1 MSQDQE
7 NDQVHI
13 VFYSKFDETSQKIKN
28 KLKKEHNVRTVCVD
42 NKIVNKSIL
51 ADTNYNVR
59 KVPAILTINHDGED
73 TLTQGDEDCH
83 QFVTKLNKQKLQSM
97 QKASIFDTRL
107 KMSSSQIAANPA
119 LSTEKEQGQQQ
130 FDQHDMHQNDSNQSL
145 ESTTTST
152 SSNLLS
158 NNKLSPKELADRM
171 MKERGL

>member
-13 VFYSKFDETSQKIKN
+13 VFYSKSDETSQKIKN
-28 KLKKEHNVRTVCVD
+28 KLKKEHNVRTLCVD

-59 KVPAILTINHDGED
+59 QVPAILTINHDGED

-83 QFVTKLNKQKLQSM
+83 QFVSKLNNQKLKSM
-97 QKASIFDTRL
+97 HKPSIFDTRL
-107 KMSSSQIAANPA
+107 QMSSSQIAANPA
-119 LSTEKEQGQQQ
+119 LSTQKEEGQQQ
-130 FDQHDMHQNDSNQSL
+130 VYQDEMHHNESNQSF
-145 ESTTTST
+145 ESTT
-152 SSNLLS
+152 SNLLS
-158 NNKLSPKELADRM
+158 NTKLSPKELADRM

>member
-13 VFYSKFDETSQKIKN
+13 VFYSKSDETSQKIKN
-28 KLKKEHNVRTVCVD
+28 KLKKEHNVRTLCVD

-59 KVPAILTINHDGED
+59 QVPAILTINHDGED

-83 QFVTKLNKQKLQSM
+83 QFVTKLNKQKLKSM
-97 QKASIFDTRL
+97 HKPSIFDTRL
-107 KMSSSQIAANPA
+107 QMSSSQIAANPA
-119 LSTEKEQGQQQ
+119 LSTQKEQGQQQ
-130 FDQHDMHQNDSNQSL
+130 VCQDEMHHNESNQSF
-145 ESTTTST
+145 ESTT
-152 SSNLLS
+152 SNLVS
-158 NNKLSPKELADRM
+158 NTKLSPKEIADRM

>member
-13 VFYSKFDETSQKIKN
+13 VFYSKLDETSQKIKN
-28 KLKKEHNVRTVCVD
+28 KLKKEHNVRTLCVD
-42 NKIVNKSIL
+42 NKIVNRSIL

-83 QFVTKLNKQKLQSM
+83 QFVTKLNKQKLKSM
-97 QKASIFDTRL
+97 HKPSIFDTRL
-107 KMSSSQIAANPA
+107 QMSSSQIAANPA
-119 LSTEKEQGQQQ
+119 LSTEKEQEQGQQQ
-130 FDQHDMHQNDSNQSL
+130 FYQDEMHHNESNQ
-145 ESTTTST
+145 ST
-152 SSNLLS
+152 SSNLVS
-158 NNKLSPKELADRM
+158 NTKLSPKELADRM